1 MGAAIWF
8 QVHRFLNLFAFC
20 CITVVFFLIYWGH
33 GWRVITCSETCTLH
47 EYEVQV
53 HAILGTVTYAFLIL
67 QVLMGM
73 LRPGLDSPIRWYFNF
88 IHKLNGMLIW
98 AGATLTMFLGL
109 EMGKTGLTLF
119 YHGWPY
125 FIMAV
130 VLMVFILVWF
140 ICERIVFPWKF
151 VPKVN
156 ENDEKR
162 SNEEKLK
169 QQKINLSKSLPLIL
183 ILVHWLVGIAGA
195 AALGTMLVNAMRRYG
210 FDV

>member
-1 MGAAIWF
+1 
-8 QVHRFLNLFAFC
+8 
-20 CITVVFFLIYWGH
+20 
-33 GWRVITCSETCTLH
+33 
-47 EYEVQV
+47 
-53 HAILGTVTYAFLIL
+53 
-67 QVLMGM
+67 
-73 LRPGLDSPIRWYFNF
+73 
-88 IHKLNGMLIW
+88 
-98 AGATLTMFLGL
+98 MFLGL
-109 EMGKTGLTLF
+109 EMGKTGLTVF

-169 QQKINLSKSLPLIL
+169 QQKINLVYFFKTHFSPPETIFSARK
-183 ILVHWLVGIAGA
+183 
-195 AALGTMLVNAMRRYG
+195 
-210 FDV
+210 